1 MTKKKSILMLI
12 CGILGCI
19 CFGCGDWLMIYGD
32 VTHNGSLYWLTN
44 VTAQISKWRNSLAML
59 LSFPGIIFYGI
70 ALFSISDFIRENR
83 QKKIYKTLTF
93 LGLTPWLS
101 LHLFYIMILFLFSW
115 LNGNGYA
122 DVAMPACEAL
132 FKHLSWIVT
141 LSEVFML
148 APFIYWFYLQITKKT
163 VFPRASAFTNI
174 LFIYAVMYIIK
185 MLLPDSPFRLGFT
198 NGLMSESMIIWFVI
212 VFIWEKDVL
221 RKVNYCNL
229 SHKV

>member
-12 CGILGCI
+12 CCILGCI
-19 CFGCGDWLMIYGD
+19 CFGCGEWLMIYGD

-44 VTAQISKWRNSLAML
+44 GTAQIPERRNSLAML

-83 QKKIYKTLTF
+83 QKKIYKILTSF
-93 LGLTPWLS
+93 GLTPWLS

-122 DVAMPACEAL
+122 DVAMPDCEAL

-148 APFIYWFYLQITKKT
+148 EPFIYWFYLQITKKT
-163 VFPRASAFTNI
+163 VFPRVSAFTNI

-185 MLLPDSPFRLGFT
+185 MLLPD
-198 NGLMSESMIIWFVI
+198 
-212 VFIWEKDVL
+212 
-221 RKVNYCNL
+221 
-229 SHKV
+229 

>member
-1 MTKKKSILMLI
+1 MFRMRRPADDLRRCNTQRQSLLA
-12 CGILGCI
+12 
-19 CFGCGDWLMIYGD
+19 D
-32 VTHNGSLYWLTN
+32 NG
-44 VTAQISKWRNSLAML
+44 TAEIPERRNSLAML

-70 ALFSISDFIRENR
+70 VLFSISDFIRENR
-83 QKKIYKTLTF
+83 QKKIYKTLTSF
-93 LGLTPWLS
+93 GLTPWLS

-122 DVAMPACEAL
+122 DIAMPACEAL

-163 VFPRASAFTNI
+163 VFPRVSAFTNI

-212 VFIWEKDVL
+212 VFIWGERCSK
-221 RKVNYCNL
+221 KG
-229 SHKV
+229 

>member
-1 MTKKKSILMLI
+1 ML
-12 CGILGCI
+12 
-19 CFGCGDWLMIYGD
+19 WLRLLAD
-32 VTHNGSLYWLTN
+32 DLRRCNTQRQSLLADNG
-44 VTAQISKWRNSLAML
+44 TAQIPERRNSLAML

-83 QKKIYKTLTF
+83 QKKIYKTLTSF
-93 LGLTPWLS
+93 GLTPWLS

-122 DVAMPACEAL
+122 DAAMPACEAL

-163 VFPRASAFTNI
+163 VFPRVSAFTNI

-212 VFIWEKDVL
+212 VFIWGERCSK
-221 RKVNYCNL
+221 KG
-229 SHKV
+229 

>member
-1 MTKKKSILMLI
+1 MTKKKLILMLI

-44 VTAQISKWRNSLAML
+44 GTAQISKWRNSLAML

-83 QKKIYKTLTF
+83 QKKIYKTLTSF
-93 LGLTPWLS
+93 GLTPWLS

-148 APFIYWFYLQITKKT
+148 AQFIYWFYLQITKKT
-163 VFPRASAFTNI
+163 VFPSVSAFTNI

-198 NGLMSESMIIWFVI
+198 NGLMSESMINMVCNCFY
-212 VFIWEKDVL
+212 L
-221 RKVNYCNL
+221 GRKMF
-229 SHKV
+229 

>member
-1 MTKKKSILMLI
+1 MRYFRLHM
-12 CGILGCI
+12 
-19 CFGCGDWLMIYGD
+19 FGCGDRLMIYGD
-32 VTHNGSLYWLTN
+32 VTHNGSLYRLTN
-44 VTAQISKWRNSLAML
+44 GTAQISEWRNSLAIL

-83 QKKIYKTLTF
+83 QKKIYKTLTSF
-93 LGLTPWLS
+93 GLTPWLS

-132 FKHLSWIVT
+132 FKHLSWIVN

-148 APFIYWFYLQITKKT
+148 TPFIYWFYLQITKKT
-163 VFPRASAFTNI
+163 VFPRVSAFTNI

-212 VFIWEKDVL
+212 VFIWGERCSK
-221 RKVNYCNL
+221 KG
-229 SHKV
+229 

>member
-1 MTKKKSILMLI
+1 MLL

-19 CFGCGDWLMIYGD
+19 CFGCGDRLMIYGD
-32 VTHNGSLYWLTN
+32 VTHMGSLYWLTSG
-44 VTAQISKWRNSLAML
+44 T
-59 LSFPGIIFYGI
+59 
-70 ALFSISDFIRENR
+70 ALFAISNFIKESKN
-83 QKKIYKTLTF
+83 KKTYRILTSF
-93 LGLTPWLS
+93 GLTPWLS

-122 DVAMPACEAL
+122 DIAMTACEAL

-163 VFPRASAFTNI
+163 VFPRVSAFTNI

-212 VFIWEKDVL
+212 VFIWGERCSK
-221 RKVNYCNL
+221 KG
-229 SHKV
+229 

>member
-1 MTKKKSILMLI
+1 MFRMRRPADDLRRCYTQRQSLLA
-12 CGILGCI
+12 
-19 CFGCGDWLMIYGD
+19 D
-32 VTHNGSLYWLTN
+32 NG
-44 VTAQISKWRNSLAML
+44 TAQIPERRNSLAML

-83 QKKIYKTLTF
+83 QKKIYKTLTSF
-93 LGLTPWLS
+93 GLTPWLS
-101 LHLFYIMILFLFSW
+101 LHLFYIMIPFLFSW

-122 DVAMPACEAL
+122 DIAMPACEAL

-163 VFPRASAFTNI
+163 VFPRVSAFTNI

-212 VFIWEKDVL
+212 VFIWGERCSK
-221 RKVNYCNL
+221 KG
-229 SHKV
+229 

>member
-1 MTKKKSILMLI
+1 MFRMRRLADDLRRCYTYGKSLLA
-12 CGILGCI
+12 
-19 CFGCGDWLMIYGD
+19 D
-32 VTHNGSLYWLTN
+32 NG
-44 VTAQISKWRNSLAML
+44 TAQIPERRNSLAML

-70 ALFSISDFIRENR
+70 ALFSLSDFIRENR
-83 QKKIYKTLTF
+83 QKKIYKILTSF
-93 LGLTPWLS
+93 GLTPWLS

-163 VFPRASAFTNI
+163 VFPRVSAFTNI

-212 VFIWEKDVL
+212 VFIWGERCSK
-221 RKVNYCNL
+221 KG
-229 SHKV
+229 

>member
-1 MTKKKSILMLI
+1 
-12 CGILGCI
+12 
-19 CFGCGDWLMIYGD
+19 
-32 VTHNGSLYWLTN
+32 
-44 VTAQISKWRNSLAML
+44 ML

-83 QKKIYKTLTF
+83 QKKIYKTLTSF
-93 LGLTPWLS
+93 GLTPWLS

-122 DVAMPACEAL
+122 DVSMPACEAL

-163 VFPRASAFTNI
+163 VFPRVSAFTNI
-174 LFIYAVMYIIK
+174 LFIYVIMYIIK

-212 VFIWEKDVL
+212 VFIWGERCSK
-221 RKVNYCNL
+221 KG
-229 SHKV
+229 

>member
-1 MTKKKSILMLI
+1 MRYFRLHMFQMRRPADDLRGCYTYGKSLLV
-12 CGILGCI
+12 
-19 CFGCGDWLMIYGD
+19 D
-32 VTHNGSLYWLTN
+32 NG
-44 VTAQISKWRNSLAML
+44 TAEIPERRNSLAML

-83 QKKIYKTLTF
+83 QKKIYKTLTSF
-93 LGLTPWLS
+93 GLTPWLS

-163 VFPRASAFTNI
+163 VFPRVSAFTNI

-212 VFIWEKDVL
+212 VFIWGERCSK
-221 RKVNYCNL
+221 KG
-229 SHKV
+229 

>member
-1 MTKKKSILMLI
+1 MNALMRYFRLHMFRMRRPADDLRR
-12 CGILGCI
+12 CNTQRQSLLA
-19 CFGCGDWLMIYGD
+19 D
-32 VTHNGSLYWLTN
+32 NG
-44 VTAQISKWRNSLAML
+44 TAEISERRNSLAML

-70 ALFSISDFIRENR
+70 VLFSISDFIRENR
-83 QKKIYKTLTF
+83 QKKIYKTLTSF
-93 LGLTPWLS
+93 GLTPWLS

-122 DVAMPACEAL
+122 DIAMPACEAL

-148 APFIYWFYLQITKKT
+148 TPFIYWFYLQITKKT
-163 VFPRASAFTNI
+163 VFPRVSAFTNI

>member
-1 MTKKKSILMLI
+1 MNALMRYFRLHMFRMRRPADDLRR
-12 CGILGCI
+12 CNTQRQSLLA
-19 CFGCGDWLMIYGD
+19 D
-32 VTHNGSLYWLTN
+32 NG
-44 VTAQISKWRNSLAML
+44 TAEIPERRNSLAML

-70 ALFSISDFIRENR
+70 VLFSISDFIRENR
-83 QKKIYKTLTF
+83 QKKIYKTLTSF
-93 LGLTPWLS
+93 GLTPWLS

-122 DVAMPACEAL
+122 DIAITACEAL

-148 APFIYWFYLQITKKT
+148 TPFIYWFYLQITKKT
-163 VFPRASAFTNI
+163 VFPRVSAFTNI

-212 VFIWEKDVL
+212 VFIWGERCSK
-221 RKVNYCNL
+221 KG
-229 SHKV
+229 

>member
-44 VTAQISKWRNSLAML
+44 GTAQIPERRNSLAML

-83 QKKIYKTLTF
+83 QKKIYKTLTSF
-93 LGLTPWLS
+93 GLTPLLS

-122 DVAMPACEAL
+122 DIA
-132 FKHLSWIVT
+132 
-141 LSEVFML
+141 ML

-163 VFPRASAFTNI
+163 VFPRVSAFTNI

-212 VFIWEKDVL
+212 VFVWGQICSK
-221 RKVNYCNL
+221 KN
-229 SHKV
+229 K

>member
-1 MTKKKSILMLI
+1 
-12 CGILGCI
+12 
-19 CFGCGDWLMIYGD
+19 
-32 VTHNGSLYWLTN
+32 
-44 VTAQISKWRNSLAML
+44 ML

-83 QKKIYKTLTF
+83 QKKIYKTLTSF
-93 LGLTPWLS
+93 GLTPWLS

-148 APFIYWFYLQITKKT
+148 AQFIYWFYLQITKKT
-163 VFPRASAFTNI
+163 VFPRVSAFTNI

-212 VFIWEKDVL
+212 VFIWGERCSK
-221 RKVNYCNL
+221 KG
-229 SHKV
+229 

>member
-1 MTKKKSILMLI
+1 MFRMRRPADDLRRCNTQRQSLLA
-12 CGILGCI
+12 
-19 CFGCGDWLMIYGD
+19 D
-32 VTHNGSLYWLTN
+32 NG
-44 VTAQISKWRNSLAML
+44 TAEIPERRNSLAML

-83 QKKIYKTLTF
+83 QKKIYKTLTSF
-93 LGLTPWLS
+93 GLTPWLS

-122 DVAMPACEAL
+122 DIAMPACEAL

-163 VFPRASAFTNI
+163 VFPRVSAFTNI

-212 VFIWEKDVL
+212 VFIWGERCSK
-221 RKVNYCNL
+221 KG
-229 SHKV
+229 

>member
-1 MTKKKSILMLI
+1 MTKKKSILTLI

-19 CFGCGDWLMIYGD
+19 CFGCGDWLMIYGN
-32 VTHNGSLYWLTN
+32 VTHTGSLYWLTN
-44 VTAQISKWRNSLAML
+44 GTAQIPEWRNSLAML

-70 ALFSISDFIRENR
+70 ALFSISDFIRKNR
-83 QKKIYKTLTF
+83 QKKIYKTLTSF
-93 LGLTPWLS
+93 GLTPWLS

-148 APFIYWFYLQITKKT
+148 APFIYWFYLQIRKKT
-163 VFPRASAFTNI
+163 VFPRAAAFTNI
-174 LFIYAVMYIIK
+174 LIIYAVMYIIK
-185 MLLPDSPFRLGFT
+185 TVLPESPFRLGFT

-212 VFIWEKDVL
+212 VFIWGERCSK
-221 RKVNYCNL
+221 KG
-229 SHKV
+229 

>member
-44 VTAQISKWRNSLAML
+44 GTAQIPERRNSLAML
-59 LSFPGIIFYGI
+59 LSLPEIIFYGI

-83 QKKIYKTLTF
+83 QKKIYKTLTSF
-93 LGLTPWLS
+93 GLTPWLS
-101 LHLFYIMILFLFSW
+101 MHLFYIMILFLFSW

-141 LSEVFML
+141 LSEVYML

-163 VFPRASAFTNI
+163 VFPRASAFTNK

-221 RKVNYCNL
+221 RKVNYW
-229 SHKV
+229 

>member
-44 VTAQISKWRNSLAML
+44 GTAQISKWRNSLAML

-83 QKKIYKTLTF
+83 QKKIYKTLTSF
-93 LGLTPWLS
+93 GLTPWLS

-132 FKHLSWIVT
+132 FKNLSWIVT
-141 LSEVFML
+141 LSEVYML

-163 VFPRASAFTNI
+163 VFPRVSAFTNI

-185 MLLPDSPFRLGFT
+185 MLLPDPPFRLDFT

-221 RKVNYCNL
+221 RKVNYW
-229 SHKV
+229 

>member
-1 MTKKKSILMLI
+1 MFRMRRLADDLRRCNTRRQSLLA
-12 CGILGCI
+12 
-19 CFGCGDWLMIYGD
+19 D
-32 VTHNGSLYWLTN
+32 NG
-44 VTAQISKWRNSLAML
+44 TAEIPERRNSLAML

-83 QKKIYKTLTF
+83 QKKIYKTLTSF
-93 LGLTPWLS
+93 GLTPWLS

-163 VFPRASAFTNI
+163 VFPRVSAFTNI

-212 VFIWEKDVL
+212 VFIWGERCSK
-221 RKVNYCNL
+221 KG
-229 SHKV
+229 

>member
-1 MTKKKSILMLI
+1 MFRMRRLADDLRRCNTQRQSLLA
-12 CGILGCI
+12 
-19 CFGCGDWLMIYGD
+19 D
-32 VTHNGSLYWLTN
+32 NG
-44 VTAQISKWRNSLAML
+44 TAQISERRNSLAML

-83 QKKIYKTLTF
+83 QKKIYKTLTSF
-93 LGLTPWLS
+93 GLTPWLS

-148 APFIYWFYLQITKKT
+148 APFIYWFYLQIRKKT
-163 VFPRASAFTNI
+163 VFPRAAAFTNI
-174 LFIYAVMYIIK
+174 LIIYAVMYIIK
-185 MLLPDSPFRLGFT
+185 TVLPESPFRLGFT

-212 VFIWEKDVL
+212 VFIWGERCSK
-221 RKVNYCNL
+221 KG
-229 SHKV
+229 

>member
-1 MTKKKSILMLI
+1 MKRGNSMTKKKSILMLI

-44 VTAQISKWRNSLAML
+44 GTAQIPERRNSLAML

-83 QKKIYKTLTF
+83 QKKIYKILTSF
-93 LGLTPWLS
+93 GLTPWLS
-101 LHLFYIMILFLFSW
+101 LHLFYIMILFLYSW

-122 DVAMPACEAL
+122 DIAMPACEAL

-148 APFIYWFYLQITKKT
+148 APFIYWFYLQITKET

-198 NGLMSESMIIWFVI
+198 NGLMSEGMIIWFVI
-212 VFIWEKDVL
+212 VFIWGERCSK
-221 RKVNYCNL
+221 KG
-229 SHKV
+229 